1 MTSSRKPIASKLCLL
16 AVATS
21 LLICNVSSLRVGR
34 HFQSVFRINLKLSA
48 APREGQFELSD
59 YVNSN
64 FLPQLE
70 DGVSSKSFRAINPTF
85 ITLSSALQEYS
96 GRMYRSLFTMLL
108 YLFSH
113 DEDRLTCLF
122 CDGKYGKLES
132 KGYVILVDLSVRST
146 DDLSLSCDRFP
157 FWTKVRLICNETYRC
172 DVLKIFLNVV
182 QVSLSHTI

>member
-21 LLICNVSSLRVGR
+21 LLICNVSSLRVGQ
-34 HFQSVFRINLKLSA
+34 HSQCASRINLKLSA

-70 DGVSSKSFRAINPTF
+70 DGVSSKSFRAINPTL

-96 GRMYRSLFTMLL
+96 GRKCRSLFTLLL
-108 YLFSH
+108 YLFWH

-122 CDGKYGKLES
+122 CDGKFLKLES

-146 DDLSLSCDRFP
+146 DDLSLSCDKFP
-157 FWTKVRLICNETYRC
+157 FWTKVRLICNDASRF
-172 DVLKIFLNVV
+172 DVLNFF
-182 QVSLSHTI
+182 